1 MRERAAD
8 SKIFFIC
15 DNHDPDDQEFQ
26 MFPPHCIRGTDE
38 TEVVAEMADFVTEEN
53 IIPKNSYSSFFN
65 TELPRFPT

>member
-1 MRERAAD
+1 
-8 SKIFFIC
+8 
-15 DNHDPDDQEFQ
+15 

-53 IIPKNSYSSFFN
+53 IIPKNRYSSFFN